1 VATRVSLDLEL
12 TPLLKALRSRIEGL
26 GESSL
31 ETRNGIE
38 VHSRQGLPF
47 LQLELRRDH
56 MYLDL
61 WLPEAKQEEARASGR
76 ARAHAFLADAVRVR
90 FERAEDL
97 TRVAHWLEESY
108 RFVPT
113 RLARASAPTAPAEPQ
128 PGELPEPAVPAA
140 TASPEPPRG
149 AVEPREP
156 ATGKGPPPQ
165 QPSPKNAQE
174 KAPGRGKGGAR
185 PPKRS

>member
-1 VATRVSLDLEL
+1 MATRVSLDLEL

-113 RLARASAPTAPAEPQ
+113 RQARVSAPPAPAEPH
-128 PGELPEPAVPAA
+128 PSEVPEASPPAA
-140 TASPEPPRG
+140 ASGP
-149 AVEPREP
+149 EPREVAEARAP
-156 ATGKGPPPQ
+156 ASDEGAPPQ
-165 QPSPKNAQE
+165 PPAPE
-174 KAPGRGKGGAR
+174 EPRDKAPGRGKSGAR